1 MSDLKVLEEKI
12 NHIDKTV
19 LGIDTTVKHFA
30 ERLAETVRI
39 NSTELDN
46 HNNRITGLERS
57 FHIYDGSIKTLNRL
71 ISLGGVFIISGVIWL
86 FTQINEYKRD
96 DALMQSQQQQMMK
109 ELDTI
114 RQDVERMKYDRA
126 TELTDTNQ
134 YD

>member
-39 NSTELDN
+39 NSTELDS

-86 FTQINEYKRD
+86 FTQINGYERD
-96 DALMQSQQQQMMK
+96 DALMQNQQQQMMK

-114 RQDVERMKYDRA
+114 RKDVERMKYDRA

>member
-1 MSDLKVLEEKI
+1 MSDLKILEEKI

-39 NSTELDN
+39 NATELDN
-46 HNNRITGLERS
+46 HDNRITGLERS

-71 ISLGGVFIISGVIWL
+71 ISLGGVFVISGVIWL

-96 DALMQSQQQQMMK
+96 YALMQSQQQQMMK
-109 ELDTI
+109 ELDTT
-114 RQDVERMKYDRA
+114 RQDVERMKYD
-126 TELTDTNQ
+126 
-134 YD
+134 

>member
-1 MSDLKVLEEKI
+1 MSDLKTLEEKI

-30 ERLAETVRI
+30 EKLAETVRI

-46 HNNRITGLERS
+46 HNNRIAGLERS
-57 FHIYDGSIKTLNRL
+57 FHTYDGSVKTLNRL

-86 FTQINEYKRD
+86 FTQTNEYKRD
-96 DALMQSQQQQMMK
+96 YALIQSQQQQMTK

-114 RQDVERMKYDRA
+114 RQDMESMKYDRA
-126 TELTDTNQ
+126 IKSTDT
-134 YD
+134 D

>member
-1 MSDLKVLEEKI
+1 MSDLKTLEEKI

-46 HNNRITGLERS
+46 HDNRITGLERS

-71 ISLGGVFIISGVIWL
+71 ISLGGVFVISGVIWL

-96 DALMQSQQQQMMK
+96 YALMQSQQQQMMK

-114 RQDVERMKYDRA
+114 RQDVERVKYDRA
-126 TELTDTNQ
+126 IKPTDTDQ
-134 YD
+134 HD